1 VRRLPNYGKDRASP
15 SISQVSLESAAL
27 ALGKPAERLTEYF
40 ETCRRKRNQ
49 IDYAQSR
56 VASETEATEL
66 VTNAKYFYG
75 MVEAWIA
82 KNHPK
87 LVK

>member
-1 VRRLPNYGKDRASP
+1 VRGLPNYRRKDWASP
-15 SISQVSLESAAL
+15 SISLETATL
-27 ALGKPAERLTEYF
+27 ALGKSAEGLTEYF

-66 VTNAKYFYG
+66 VTNAKHFYELI
-75 MVEAWIA
+75 EAWIA